1 MCISLLGDGVLDRG
15 AGERIDSDAA
25 NAVLRAAW
33 HAAPRR
39 GMLALGGYNIAAD
52 TPDAPIAVSTNR
64 EQFSAGISQW
74 VVSAHEAAPYA
85 GNWQIQVNVNCVG

>member
-1 MCISLLGDGVLDRG
+1 
-15 AGERIDSDAA
+15 
-25 NAVLRAAW
+25 
-33 HAAPRR
+33 
-39 GMLALGGYNIAAD
+39 MLALGGYNIAAD

-64 EQFSAGISQW
+64 EQFPAGISQW

>member
-1 MCISLLGDGVLDRG
+1 VPDII
-15 AGERIDSDAA
+15 EDSGSSA
-25 NAVLRAAW
+25 NDSTTPKSTTVSC
-33 HAAPRR
+33 PD

-64 EQFSAGISQW
+64 EQFPAGISQW